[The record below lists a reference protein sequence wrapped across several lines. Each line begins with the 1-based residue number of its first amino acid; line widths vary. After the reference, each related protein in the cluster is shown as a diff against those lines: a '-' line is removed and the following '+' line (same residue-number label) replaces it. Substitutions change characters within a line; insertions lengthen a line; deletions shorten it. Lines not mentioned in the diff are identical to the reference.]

1 MDDKEVKKYWDQ
13 NAENWSKLVR
23 MGYDITRIYLNNP
36 RFFNILPDI
45 SGLTGLD
52 VGCGEGYNTRIFAQ
66 KGAIM
71 TGIDISEELINEAKN
86 YEVREPLNIEYKAS
100 SALDIPFKDNSF
112 NFVVSTMALMDM
124 ANIKKPMIEI
134 YRVLKKGGFFQF
146 SILHPCFSS
155 TYNEWTY
162 DKMGKKVG
170 MVCKGYFDEDHEFVE
185 EWIFG
190 DAPRSLTDKM
200 KKFLVPRFQRTLST
214 WVNTIINS
222 GFQIKKFHEPHVSK
236 EAIEKHPS
244 LYDCNIIAQ
253 SLIIRCKK

>member
-1 MDDKEVKKYWDQ
+1 MDDKDVEKYWNQ
-13 NAENWSKLVR
+13 NAENWAKLVR

-36 RFFNILPDI
+36 GFFKILPDI
-45 SGLTGLD
+45 SGLRGLD

-66 KGAIM
+66 KGAQM
-71 TGIDISEELINEAKN
+71 TGIDISKKLIQKARKIEHKN
-86 YEVREPLNIEYKAS
+86 PQNIIYEVSNS
-100 SALDIPFKDNSF
+100 SNLSFEDKSFDFAL
-112 NFVVSTMALMDM
+112 STMALMDM
-124 ANIKKPMIEI
+124 ANIEKPLTEV

-162 DKMGKKVG
+162 DEKGKKIG
-170 MVCKGYFDEDHEFVE
+170 MVCKGYFNEDHEFVE

-200 KKFLVPRFQRTLST
+200 KKFRVPRFQRTLST
-214 WVNTIINS
+214 WVNTIISS
-222 GFQIKKFHEPHVSK
+222 GFQIEEFHEPHVSK